1 MKINE
6 VGYGL
11 CNIALV
17 WYCITSKENY
27 LKITSTCF
35 NVNSDNLVVHL

>member
-11 CNIALV
+11 DTIALV
-17 WYCITSKENY
+17 WYSITKKKNY
-27 LKITSTCF
+27 LKIASTCF
-35 NVNSDNLVVHL
+35 NVNSDNLVAHL